1 MSIKIYYYICSNKTI
16 VVGMKQLNKTEL
28 QIMKYLWK
36 LEKGFM
42 KDIVEQFPEPGPAYT
57 TISTLVGRMVDKNY
71 IGFKKYGRDKE
82 YYPILQKSEYFGS
95 QLKDM
100 VSNFF
105 NNSTSQ
111 FASFFTK
118 NADLSLEELQ
128 ELEELVQKKIAQ
140 KKK

>member
-1 MSIKIYYYICSNKTI
+1 MET
-16 VVGMKQLNKTEL
+16 KQLNKTEL

-36 LEKGFM
+36 IEKGFM
-42 KDIVEQFPEPGPAYT
+42 KEIVEQFPHPAPAYT
-57 TISTLVGRMVDKNY
+57 TISTLIGRMVEKNY

-82 YYPILQKSEYFGS
+82 YYPVLQKNDYFGA

-118 NADLSLEELQ
+118 NADLSIQELK

>member
-1 MSIKIYYYICSNKTI
+1 
-16 VVGMKQLNKTEL
+16 MKQLNKSEL
-28 QIMKYLWK
+28 QIMNYLWK
-36 LEKGFM
+36 LKNGFM
-42 KDIVEQFPEPGPAYT
+42 KDIVEQFPDPAPAYT
-57 TISTLVGRMVDKNY
+57 TISTLIGRMVEKRY
-71 IGFKKYGRDKE
+71 IGFKKHGRDKE
-82 YYPILQKSEYFGS
+82 YFPLIQKSEYFRA

-100 VSNFF
+100 VSNYF

-118 NADLSLEELQ
+118 NADLSIEELQ

>member
-1 MSIKIYYYICSNKTI
+1 MDI
-16 VVGMKQLNKTEL
+16 KQLNKTEL

-36 LEKGFM
+36 IEKGFM
-42 KDIVEQFPEPGPAYT
+42 KDIVEQFPNPSPAYT

-71 IGFKKYGRDKE
+71 IGFEKYGRDKE
-82 YYPILQKSEYFGS
+82 YFPILQKNEYFAA

-111 FASFFTK
+111 FASFFAK
-118 NADLSLEELQ
+118 NSDFSLEELEDLQ
-128 ELEELVQKKIAQ
+128 ELVKEQISN
-140 KKK
+140 KKKK

>member
-1 MSIKIYYYICSNKTI
+1 MET
-16 VVGMKQLNKTEL
+16 KQLNKTEL

-36 LEKGFM
+36 IEKGFM
-42 KDIVEQFPEPGPAYT
+42 KDIVEQFPHPAPAYT
-57 TISTLVGRMVDKNY
+57 TISTLIGRMVEKNY
-71 IGFKKYGRDKE
+71 IGFEKYGRDKE
-82 YYPILQKSEYFGS
+82 YYPVLLKNDYFS
-95 QLKDM
+95 AQLKDM

-118 NADLSLEELQ
+118 NADLSIQ
-128 ELEELVQKKIAQ
+128 ELKELEDLVQKKIAQ